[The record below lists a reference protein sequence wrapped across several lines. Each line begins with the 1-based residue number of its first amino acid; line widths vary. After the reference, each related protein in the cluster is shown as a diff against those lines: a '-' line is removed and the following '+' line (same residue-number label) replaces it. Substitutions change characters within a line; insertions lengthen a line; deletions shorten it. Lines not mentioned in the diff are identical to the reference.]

1 MTMRLK
7 SMGLAV
13 AVGMLAIALGVPAD
27 AQPKYSFKAAHTNA
41 VGEIQDEG
49 LKFMKKRLEE
59 LTNGQATIEI
69 FANGVLGTEIPAIE
83 GVLLGTIDMT
93 VPSNAAFSNFVPEMK
108 IFDMPFLFKDIPHMD
123 RAVSGP
129 MFAELVPVAQKK
141 GFHLLGIYSSGIRHI
156 MTKEP
161 IRSMDDLKGKKIR
174 TMQNPVHV
182 EAFKAFGANAT
193 AMSYGELYGAIQV
206 GVVDGAEAANSNYT
220 AQKFYEVAKNWAM
233 VGWLNLTAPVVI
245 SEKKFA
251 SLPANIQ
258 AALVRAGLESAV
270 WERQFT
276 MDQDK
281 LFLDR
286 IKAQG
291 VNITTPDATP
301 FRKASQAVY
310 DKFLTSPL
318 DKKLLGYVQQTQ

>member
-1 MTMRLK
+1 MTMRLQ
-7 SMGLAV
+7 SVALTV
-13 AVGMLAIALGVPAD
+13 AVGILAIASIVPAA
-27 AQPKYSFKAAHTNA
+27 AQPKYSFRVSHSNA

-49 LKFMKKRLEE
+49 MKVMKRRLEE
-59 LTNGQATIEI
+59 LTNGQATLEI
-69 FANGVLGTEIPAIE
+69 FPNGVLGAEIPAIE
-83 GVLLGTIDMT
+83 GVLLGTVDMT
-93 VPSNAAFSNFVPEMK
+93 VPANAAFSNFVPEMK
-108 IFDMPFLFKDIPHMD
+108 IFDMPFLFKDVAQMD

-129 MFAELVPVAQKK
+129 MFAELVPVVQKK
-141 GFHLLGIYSSGIRHI
+141 GFRLLGIYSSGVRHI
-156 MTKEP
+156 MTKEA

-182 EAFKAFGANAT
+182 DAFKAFGANAT

-206 GVVDGAEAANSNYT
+206 GVVDGAEAANTNYT

-233 VGWLNLTAPVVI
+233 VGWLTLTAPVVM

-258 AALVRAGLESAV
+258 AALVQAGQESAV

-276 MDQDK
+276 IDQDK
-281 LFLDR
+281 LLLEK

-291 VNITTPDATP
+291 VNITTPDPAP

-310 DKFLTSPL
+310 EKFLTTPL